1 MSQIS
6 FEEKARLFVA
16 NAIKEKISKSTNRYF
31 MGKEILELND
41 VEVYELMRVLQ
52 DFGISIEYDRFDFI
66 NESDDSNI
74 YLKAIPKIRLI
85 YRGKEIDSIDE
96 VIKWILICYAKK
108 IRQEIIF

>member
-6 FEEKARLFVA
+6 FEEKSRLFIA

-66 NESDDSNI
+66 NESDDSNV
-74 YLKAIPKIRLI
+74 YVKAIPTIRLT
-85 YRGKEIDSIDE
+85 YRGKEIDHIDD
-96 VIKWILICYAKK
+96 VIDG
-108 IRQEIIF
+108 